1 MASKAE
7 KTTKAQETHLGNIL
21 NQHMYAVIKDHN
33 NSSDRL
39 DPCKS
44 VLYQTYDN
52 LIRKK
57 DDPDK
62 ADGRESRFSIQTEV
76 KQHLAHI
83 FRSCGSEISK
93 VVLAKDAKVADIIT
107 SLTEEFQDD
116 SVAAPFLQLGIT
128 YAHCFGETLK
138 NSVDESNWI
147 HAQVTG
153 MLPHLKTNLQLIAE
167 IATGIDQSVRA
178 LAWFLGRSVWLGA
191 EKSISS
197 ETFVYALSL
206 PTVCMYSLN
215 TLDTISKD
223 VRAKAPRPKG
233 VSKTKSAVTEG
244 TVTEGTVTEGTVTD
258 AVADAVAG
266 AVNDVTAASTSH
278 VGTVAPP
285 AGGVSDDIQKA
296 LEGI

>member
-1 MASKAE
+1 MASKSE
-7 KTTKAQETHLGNIL
+7 KTAKAQETHLGNIL

-33 NSSDRL
+33 NGSDRL
-39 DPCKS
+39 DPFKS

-52 LIRKK
+52 LMRKK
-57 DDPDK
+57 DDPNK
-62 ADGRESRFSIQTEV
+62 AEGTENRFSIQTEV

-83 FRSCGSEISK
+83 FRSCGQEISK
-93 VVLAKDAKVADIIT
+93 VVLTKDAKIVDIINA
-107 SLTEEFQDD
+107 LTDEFQDD
-116 SVAAPFLQLGIT
+116 SVVAPFLQLGIT
-128 YAHCFGETLK
+128 YVQYFGETLK

-153 MLPHLKTNLQLIAE
+153 MLPQLKTNLQLIAE

-197 ETFVYALSL
+197 ETFIYALAL

-215 TLDTISKD
+215 TLDTISKE

-233 VSKTKSAVTEG
+233 VGKSKAATTSAVTEE
-244 TVTEGTVTEGTVTD
+244 V
-258 AVADAVAG
+258 VADAVAETK
-266 AVNDVTAASTSH
+266 VTSDTTS
-278 VGTVAPP
+278 VAGTLDPP
-285 AGGVSDDIQKA
+285 VGGVGDDIQKA